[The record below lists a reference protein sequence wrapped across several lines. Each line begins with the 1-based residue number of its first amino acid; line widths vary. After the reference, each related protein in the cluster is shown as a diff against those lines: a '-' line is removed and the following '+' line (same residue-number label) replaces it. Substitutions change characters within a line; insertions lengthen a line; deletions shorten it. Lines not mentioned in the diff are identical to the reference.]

1 MNKKLSLIA
10 DELGSIKAAVAELKS
25 QEKDLQEILKDADES
40 LILGSIFQIAFSKI
54 RRSKTDW
61 AGLCSKH
68 GISDAEVGLFT
79 MKGPPSVTVR
89 VSARSAQPRGEIS

>member
-1 MNKKLSLIA
+1 
-10 DELGSIKAAVAELKS
+10 VAELKS